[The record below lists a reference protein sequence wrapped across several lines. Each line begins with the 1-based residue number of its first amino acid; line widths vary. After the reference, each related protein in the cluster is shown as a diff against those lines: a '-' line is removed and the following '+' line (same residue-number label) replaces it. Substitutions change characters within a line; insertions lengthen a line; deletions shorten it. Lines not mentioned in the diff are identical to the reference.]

1 MLHQKDS
8 VVEIFVSLL
17 FVQNEL
23 STGFTFGVDYSCAQ
37 EDLANLEL
45 TKICY
50 AGYIAIKYFLSAL
63 T

>member
-8 VVEIFVSLL
+8 VVQIFVSLL

-45 TKICY
+45 AKICY
-50 AGYIAIKYFLSAL
+50 AVYIAIGYFLSAL

>member
-8 VVEIFVSLL
+8 VVQIFVSLL
-17 FVQNEL
+17 FLQNEL
-23 STGFTFGVDYSCAQ
+23 STGFTFGIDYSCAQ

-45 TKICY
+45 VKICY
-50 AGYIAIKYFLSAL
+50 PVYIAIRYFLLAL

>member
-23 STGFTFGVDYSCAQ
+23 CTGFTFGVNYSSAQ

-45 TKICY
+45 VKICY
-50 AGYIAIKYFLSAL
+50 AVYIAIGYFLSAL

>member
-23 STGFTFGVDYSCAQ
+23 STGFTFGVDYSRTQ
-37 EDLANLEL
+37 ENLANLEL
-45 TKICY
+45 AKICY
-50 AGYIAIKYFLSAL
+50 AVYIAIRYFLSAL